1 MYQVVYKKRATKM
14 LARMSPVDRRRML
27 DALGELA
34 RDPAAAKLDTK
45 RLQAR
50 NGFRL
55 RVGDWRVLYELES
68 ERLIIQV
75 LQIGPRGD
83 IYK

>member
-34 RDPAAAKLDTK
+34 RDPAAA
-45 RLQAR
+45 
-50 NGFRL
+50 
-55 RVGDWRVLYELES
+55 
-68 ERLIIQV
+68 
-75 LQIGPRGD
+75 
-83 IYK
+83 